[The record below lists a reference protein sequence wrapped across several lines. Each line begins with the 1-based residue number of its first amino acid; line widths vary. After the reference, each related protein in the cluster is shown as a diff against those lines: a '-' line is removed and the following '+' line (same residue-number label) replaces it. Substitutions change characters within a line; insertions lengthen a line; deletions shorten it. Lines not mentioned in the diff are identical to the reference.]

1 MRIKKHILLFSA
13 IAVSGGSVFAFS
25 LLANNTKQ
33 LVKATPQEDYR
44 NTLVFNAGNVSNGSG
59 SVTVNGNTFNY
70 TNITVDGNN
79 LTFGVGAKLVFN
91 GASGETIS
99 GSGMVGGSFKSFSFI
114 SAGACD
120 FTFTLNDKT
129 GIEIEAED
137 LETVE
142 HTFNWTGFSL
152 EITAGSFST
161 TAFNL
166 KYDCVAP
173 TTQRVLLIGEKDS
186 FLSNSNYPAGP
197 SYTSLMDS
205 LGNNVV
211 VDELFETTSSGS
223 RPNYTMAVLAKTST
237 NFYKALNKML
247 NENEY
252 NAIILQISPRCTP
265 NSTHDESHDKTVEES
280 EIAAIA
286 SLKTRLHQETDNI
299 FVFAI
304 QNADG
309 NPYIWSNTDDLK
321 YTKTESKETKTFV
334 EMCEYYSNLSETMAT
349 AVEGKAMHFADC
361 YSEYKRPAS
370 EGGLGFNVQYPSLR
384 YMYAHVMYATM
395 FDRMVPAASTY
406 KGENASGESAATDK
420 AMNGVKTVV
429 SHHCIS

>member
-1 MRIKKHILLFSA
+1 MIIKKHILLLSA
-13 IAVSGGSVFAFS
+13 FAVSGGSVFAFS
-25 LLANNTKQ
+25 LLTNNTNQ

-44 NTLVFNAGNVSNGSG
+44 NTLVFNAGNVSSGSG

-79 LTFGVGAKLVFN
+79 LTFGVGATLVFD

-99 GSGMVGGSFKSFSFI
+99 GSGMVGGSFKSFSFM

-142 HTFNWTGFSL
+142 HTFNWTNFSL

-186 FLSNSNYPAGP
+186 FLSTSNYPAGP

-211 VDELFETTSSGS
+211 VDELIETTS
-223 RPNYTMAVLAKTST
+223 RPTYTMAVLAKTST
-237 NFYKALNKML
+237 NFYKTLNTML

-252 NAIILQISPRCTP
+252 SAIILQISPRCTP
-265 NSTHDESHDKTVEES
+265 NSTHDGSHANTVEES

-286 SLKTRLHQETDNI
+286 SLKTRLHQETNNI

-321 YTKTESKETKTFV
+321 YTQTENKETKTFV

-349 AVEGKAMHFADC
+349 AVDGKAMHFADC
-361 YSEYKRPAS
+361 YSEYKRPVS
-370 EGGLGFNVQYPSLR
+370 EGGLGYSVNYPSLR

-406 KGENASGESAATDK
+406 KGENASGDSPASTK

>member
-1 MRIKKHILLFSA
+1 MIIKKQILLLSA
-13 IAVSGGSVFAFS
+13 IAVSGGSLFAFS
-25 LLANNTKQ
+25 LLANNTNQ

-44 NTLVFNAGNVSNGSG
+44 NTLVFNAGNVSSGSG
-59 SVTVNGNTFNY
+59 SVTINGNTFNY

-79 LTFGVGAKLVFN
+79 LTFGVGATLVFD

-142 HTFNWTGFSL
+142 HTFNWTDFSL

-173 TTQRVLLIGEKDS
+173 TSQRVLLIGEKDS
-186 FLSNSNYPAGP
+186 FLVKSDYPAGP

-211 VDELFETTSSGS
+211 VDELIETST
-223 RPNYTMAVLAKTST
+223 RPTYTMAVLAKTST
-237 NFYKALNKML
+237 NFYKTLNNML

-265 NSTHDESHDKTVEES
+265 NSTHDGSHANTVEES

-299 FVFAI
+299 YVFAI

-309 NPYIWSNTDDLK
+309 NPAIWSNTDDLK
-321 YTKTESKETKTFV
+321 YTQTENNEAKTFV

-361 YSEYKRPAS
+361 YSEYKRPVS
-370 EGGLGFNVQYPSLR
+370 EGGLGYTVQYPSLR

-406 KGENASGESAATDK
+406 KGENASGAGAASAK